1 MKNFFNF
8 FKNNVKDTEKE
19 KETVQEQS
27 ISSSD
32 MSLSEDLDVYISS
45 DDENMPKLEY
55 PSLPS
60 SPSHKFN
67 VFNKIDDDFEENYKT
82 SIEETDAPEIQ
93 QEDYDTD
100 DEENYRSIM
109 ASSVVLS
116 AIIAGGFVS
125 LIISLKHVWELM
137 MYDEYEYDYNRVC
150 H

>member
-100 DEENYRSIM
+100 DEENSRSIM

>member
-1 MKNFFNF
+1 MTNFFNF
-8 FKNNVKDTEKE
+8 FKMNNVKET
-19 KETVQEQS
+19 ETVQEQS

-45 DDENMPKLEY
+45 DDDQMPELEY
-55 PSLPS
+55 HPSLPS
-60 SPSHKFN
+60 SPNHKFN
-67 VFNKIDDDFEENYKT
+67 VFNKLDDDFEENYKKC
-82 SIEETDAPEIQ
+82 IEETDSAPEIQ
-93 QEDYDTD
+93 QENYDTD
-100 DEENYRSIM
+100 DEENSRSIM

-137 MYDEYEYDYNRVC
+137 MYEYDYNRVC